1 MRTTVSKAISSL
13 KYLDRQLGHRFFSVE
28 RAERFFHTYNGDYV
42 SKSFIIDPLL
52 PPYVRQQFATC
63 LEHYQLGTYLEEY
76 VVDYHQPC
84 VIEPQ
89 QGWAIDLRDNT
100 LIFESIGSQSW
111 EMAPLPS
118 YFKYKLRAGKTKQ
131 FDTVISLNM
140 IRSGWSNYWHFMHD
154 ILGQLLL
161 LEEHGLANY
170 PVVIPQG
177 LAEKQ
182 FFKDAVRRSNFL
194 SSRQWIPQDT
204 FCVKAQRALF
214 AQRMPHAK
222 AHFDALY
229 QALETEK
236 EDRSGSD
243 KIFLTRRPPRGRT
256 LRNYKAIEEI
266 AHSYGFAIV
275 DTDELNLDKQ
285 IALFAGASHVVGIH
299 GAGLL
304 NILFR
309 QPAPLH
315 LLEIFPRSYV
325 QIHYYWLCQHYGFA
339 YDALVGED
347 GDSHG
352 EFSLDP
358 AMFSQKLDQINE

>member
-1 MRTTVSKAISSL
+1 MRAINQSVSHHFFTVQRAK
-13 KYLDRQLGHRFFSVE
+13 RFY
-28 RAERFFHTYNGDYV
+28 HQYQPDYV
-42 SKSFIIDPLL
+42 SKSFTINPSLA
-52 PPYVRQQFATC
+52 PYVRQQFATC
-63 LEHYQLGTYLEEY
+63 LDYYQLRTYLEEY
-76 VVDYHQPC
+76 VVDHHQPC
-84 VIEPQ
+84 IIEPQ
-89 QGWAIDLRDNT
+89 QGWAIDPQNST
-100 LIFESIGSQSW
+100 LIYESIGSQSW
-111 EMAPLPS
+111 EMAPFPS
-118 YFKYKLRAGKTKQ
+118 YLKYKLQSGKTKE
-131 FDTVISLNM
+131 FDAVISLNM
-140 IRSGWSNYWHFMHD
+140 IRSGWANYWHFMHD

-161 LEEHGLANY
+161 LEEQGLANY
-170 PVVIPQG
+170 PVVIPRG

-194 SSRQWIPQDT
+194 SSQQWIPQDV
-204 FCVKAQRALF
+204 FYVKAQRALF

-222 AHFDALY
+222 AHFDALCRT
-229 QALETEK
+229 LDVKK
-236 EDRSGSD
+236 EDRFGAN

-256 LRNYKAIEEI
+256 LRNYKTIEEI

-275 DTDELNLDKQ
+275 DTDKMNLDKQ

-339 YDALVGED
+339 YDAVVGED
-347 GDSHG
+347 GDSLG

-358 AMFSQKLDQINE
+358 KKFSQKLDQMLSG

>member
-1 MRTTVSKAISSL
+1 MNQSVSRHFFTVQRAK
-13 KYLDRQLGHRFFSVE
+13 RFY
-28 RAERFFHTYNGDYV
+28 HQYQPDYV
-42 SKSFIIDPLL
+42 SESFTINPSLA
-52 PPYVRQQFATC
+52 PYVRQQFATC
-63 LEHYQLGTYLEEY
+63 IDHYQLGTYLEEY
-76 VVDYHQPC
+76 VVDYQQPC

-89 QGWAIDLRDNT
+89 QGWAIDPQNNILVY
-100 LIFESIGSQSW
+100 ESIGSHSW
-111 EMAPLPS
+111 ETAPFPS

-177 LAEKQ
+177 LTEKQ

-194 SSRQWIPQDT
+194 SSRQWISQNG
-204 FCVKAQRALF
+204 FYVKAQRALF

-229 QALETEK
+229 QVLKAEK
-236 EDRSGSD
+236 ENRSRAD

-256 LRNYKAIEEI
+256 LLNYETIEQI

-285 IALFAGASHVVGIH
+285 IALFASASHVVGIH

-315 LLEIFPRSYV
+315 LLEIFPHSYV

-339 YDALVGED
+339 YDAVVGED
-347 GDSHG
+347 GDSLG
-352 EFSLDP
+352 EFSLNP
-358 AMFSQKLDQINE
+358 KKFSQKLDQMLGG

>member
-1 MRTTVSKAISSL
+1 MISQIRAIHQNISRYFFTVQRAEQFYYRYQADSVSK
-13 KYLDRQLGHRFFSVE
+13 D
-28 RAERFFHTYNGDYV
+28 
-42 SKSFIIDPLL
+42 FIVNPSL
-52 PPYVRQQFATC
+52 PPYVQQQFATC
-63 LEHYQLGTYLEEY
+63 ISHYRLGTYLEEY
-76 VVDYHQPC
+76 VVRYQQPC
-84 VIEPQ
+84 LIEPQ
-89 QGWAIDLRDNT
+89 QGWAINPDDT
-100 LIFESIGSQSW
+100 LVYESIGSQSW

-118 YFKYKLRAGKTKQ
+118 YLKYKLPNKAKE

-161 LEEHGLANY
+161 LKECGLANY
-170 PVVIPQG
+170 PIVIPQG

-182 FFKDAVRRSNFL
+182 FFIDAVRRSNFL
-194 SSRQWIPQDT
+194 STRQWISQNG
-204 FCVKAQRALF
+204 FYVKAQRALF

-222 AHFDALY
+222 AHFDTLY
-229 QALETEK
+229 QTLEAEK
-236 EDRSGSD
+236 EDRSGAD

-256 LRNYKAIEEI
+256 LRNYKAIEEV
-266 AHSYGFAIV
+266 ARSYGFAVV
-275 DTDELNLDKQ
+275 DTDEMNLDEQ

-339 YDALVGED
+339 YDAVVGED
-347 GDSHG
+347 GDSLG
-352 EFSLDP
+352 EFTLNP
-358 AMFSQKLDQINE
+358 ERFSQKLDQMLSG